1 MSFSVGLC
9 VGNAEK
15 SEKDRK
21 KFGCTRC
28 WIRGKNGIYTTHQ
41 VSLHF
46 KNLNFIYLI
55 DLLDILAF
63 RY

>member
-21 KFGCTRC
+21 KFDCTRC
-28 WIRGKNGIYTTHQ
+28 WIRGKNSIFTTHQ

-46 KNLNFIYLI
+46 KKESELYLF
-55 DLLDILAF
+55 D
-63 RY
+63 RSC